1 MLYLGI
7 DGGGTKTEFC
17 LADQSGNCIKRV
29 VLGASNPVDIG
40 MDNTLLVLGKG
51 IISVCDAIELSDV
64 SVFAGIAGI
73 LGGDYKKK
81 ILDFLHTYPFA
92 RACAGS
98 DVENAVSACLQK
110 EDGIAVIMGTG
121 TIAFA
126 QKNGIQTRFGGFG
139 YLFDEG
145 GSGYAIG
152 RDGILAALKAEE
164 GTASATKLENVLK
177 ELYAVSRLWDVIPP
191 VYTGGK
197 REIAAFAP
205 YVFAAARE
213 GDRVAGAVIERN
225 MAAVAENIEHALT
238 MFEAESVP
246 VGLVG
251 GITKQKNMILPMI
264 ENKLN
269 EKARLFVCEKTP
281 VQGAL
286 YLAGMEEKQC

>member
-17 LADQSGNCIKRV
+17 LADQSGNCIKSV

-40 MDNTLLVLGKG
+40 MDNTLAVLGKG
-51 IISVCDAIELSDV
+51 ICSVCDTTALSDI
-64 SVFAGIAGI
+64 SVFAGVAGI

-81 ILDFLHTYPFA
+81 ILAFLHTYSFA
-92 RACAGS
+92 QVRAGS

-110 EDGIAVIMGTG
+110 KDGIAVILGTG

-164 GTASATKLENVLK
+164 GTAGATKLEKVLK
-177 ELYAVSRLWDVIPP
+177 ERYEVTRLWDVIPP
-191 VYTGGK
+191 VYAGGK
-197 REIAAFAP
+197 REVAAFAP
-205 YVFAAARE
+205 YVFATAQD
-213 GDRVAGAVIERN
+213 GDSVAGAIIERN
-225 MAAVAENIEHALT
+225 MAAVAENINHALSV
-238 MFEAESVP
+238 FEGEAVP

-251 GITKQKNMILPMI
+251 GITKQKSVILPLI

-269 EKARLFVCEKTP
+269 EKARLFVCEKTQ
-281 VQGAL
+281 VHGAL
-286 YLAGMEEKQC
+286 YLAGMEE